1 MRPNA
6 VQRQPR
12 RRHAGRGGSLGD
24 LKLKMREG
32 MRSPPARSR
41 ADYFFKVHKPSARQ
55 GEARADGRPVGGP
68 SGAIIIV
75 AAPRPRR
82 RATGRRPF
90 RSDCNRWSFLARAG
104 RRAAEGLRA
113 ISRFRHQDA
122 QTPPSPLVGEGGWGD
137 EGQRR
142 IGMQNIAHLSQ
153 KLYT

>member
-55 GEARADGRPVGGP
+55 GEARAGGRAVGGP
-68 SGAIIIV
+68 PGAIAI
-75 AAPRPRR
+75 
-82 RATGRRPF
+82 
-90 RSDCNRWSFLARAG
+90 AG
-104 RRAAEGLRA
+104 ACG
-113 ISRFRHQDA
+113 
-122 QTPPSPLVGEGGWGD
+122 GEGGSPAPAGARSEALQGRLQSLVREELNEDFLFSSALRCRPMIVAGD
-137 EGQRR
+137 DP
-142 IGMQNIAHLSQ
+142 I
-153 KLYT
+153 